1 MVSHR
6 KMVGALVLGAGLG
19 IVANLAA
26 GGAPWLDAVV
36 RNFAQ
41 PVGQLF
47 IRLLFMLVIPLLFSA
62 LVLGVADLE
71 LRHLGRLGA
80 RMLGYTV
87 VVSGI
92 SVLIGVALVDLLG
105 PGRGLP
111 AAVRELGRGAA
122 AIKPAALPAGEGFSA
137 VVLALVPDNPVK
149 AAANGDLI
157 GVIVF
162 AILFGIALSA
172 AESDGSKRLRD
183 VLQGLYDVSMKLVE
197 GVLKLA
203 PVGVAALM
211 FVMTA
216 RLGPAV
222 IRPIAAYVG
231 VVVLGLAIHLFIVYS
246 LSVRFF
252 GGMSPRRF
260 FSGSRLAMVTAF
272 STASSSAT
280 LPTAL
285 RVAEE
290 NLGLPRHV
298 ARFVLT
304 AGSAMNQNGSA
315 LFEGVTVLFI
325 AQVYGVELSL
335 AQQTVAAAICVL
347 AGIGTAG
354 IPAASLP
361 FVAMILGVLGVPPEG
376 IGLVIGVDRLLDM
389 CRTTVNVVGDLAAAV
404 YVARGEAVTSG
415 EGRYRSVAQGE

>member
-6 KMVGALVLGAGLG
+6 KMIAALLLGAGLG
-19 IVANLAA
+19 SAANLAA

-36 RNFAQ
+36 RNVAQ

-87 VVSGI
+87 VVSAI
-92 SVLIGVALVDLLG
+92 SVVIGVALVNLIG

-111 AAVRELGRGAA
+111 ESIRDIARSAPV
-122 AIKPAALPAGEGFSA
+122 KPAALPAGEGISA
-137 VVLALVPDNPVK
+137 VLLALIPDNPVK

-172 AESDGSKRLRD
+172 ADSEASRRLRE

-197 GVLKLA
+197 GVLRLA
-203 PVGVAALM
+203 PYGVAALL

-216 RLGPAV
+216 RIGPAV
-222 IRPIAAYVG
+222 VRPIAAYVG
-231 VVVLGLAIHLFIVYS
+231 VVILGLAIHNFVVYS

-260 FSGSRLAMVTAF
+260 FSGVRLAMVTAF

-290 NLGLPRHV
+290 NLKLPRHV

-325 AQVYGVELSL
+325 AQVYGVDLSL
-335 AQQTVAAAICVL
+335 AQQLVAAAICVL

-361 FVAMILGVLGVPPEG
+361 FVAMILGVVGVPVEG

-389 CRTTVNVVGDLAAAV
+389 CRTTVNVTGDLAAAV
-404 YVARGEAVTSG
+404 YVARGEPATAEAAV
-415 EGRYRSVAQGE
+415 